1 MSDVDRNEAEAR
13 IAELLREIQGVV
25 EEYGGTSGYLAL
37 TLHPGK
43 QWDHSAISF
52 NNEYWPDGD
61 DEDRPLNYFEFEEG
75 EEE

>member
-1 MSDVDRNEAEAR
+1 MDRNEAEAR
-13 IAELLREIQGVV
+13 IAELLREIRGVV

-37 TLHPGK
+37 TLHPRK

>member
-1 MSDVDRNEAEAR
+1 MDRNEAEAR
-13 IAELLREIQGVV
+13 IAGLLREIRGVV

-37 TLHPGK
+37 ALHPRK

-52 NNEYWPDGD
+52 NNEYWPDGED
-61 DEDRPLNYFEFEEG
+61 ADRPLNYFEFEED

>member
-1 MSDVDRNEAEAR
+1 MDRNEAEAR
-13 IAELLREIQGVV
+13 IAELLREIRGVV

-37 TLHPGK
+37 ALYPR
-43 QWDHSAISF
+43 WDGSSLSISF

-61 DEDRPLNYFEFEEG
+61 DEDRPLNYFEFEED